1 MVFGDLESA
10 LAYIR
15 SVVNQA
21 MYEMADEIKLIM
33 DEVTQE
39 QVEGWTFQIFDSV
52 ISQAGGLEAMAEFVD
67 NGSWVSLIT
76 GEEVGNPIKFLEA
89 GTTWNRGATNIMDT
103 SFDRA
108 QAEIPDKLKEY
119 LRARGIPVI

>member
-15 SVVNQA
+15 MVVNQA

-39 QVEGWTFQIFDSV
+39 QVEGWTYQIFDSV
-52 ISQAGGLEAMAEFVD
+52 ISQAAGLEAMAEFVD

-76 GEEVGNPIKFLEA
+76 GEEVGNPINFLEA
-89 GTTWNRGATNIMDT
+89 GTTWNRGASNIMDT
-103 SFDRA
+103 SFGRA
-108 QAEIPDKLKEY
+108 QAEIPDKLKAY

>member
-1 MVFGDLESA
+1 MVFSDLESA

-15 SVVNQA
+15 MVVNQA

-39 QVEGWTFQIFDSV
+39 QVEGWTYQIFDSV
-52 ISQAGGLEAMAEFVD
+52 ISQAAGLEAMAEFVD

-89 GTTWNRGATNIMDT
+89 GTTWNKGATNIMDT

-108 QAEIPDKLKEY
+108 QTEIPDKLKAY

>member
-1 MVFGDLESA
+1 MVFSDLESA

-15 SVVNQA
+15 MVVNQA

-39 QVEGWTFQIFDSV
+39 QVEGWTYQIFDSV
-52 ISQAGGLEAMAEFVD
+52 ISQAAGLEAMAEFVD

-89 GTTWNRGATNIMDT
+89 GTTWNRGASNIMDT

-108 QAEIPDKLKEY
+108 QAEIPDKLKAY

>member
-1 MVFGDLESA
+1 MVFSDLESA

-15 SVVNQA
+15 MVVNQA

-39 QVEGWTFQIFDSV
+39 QVEGWTYQIFDSV
-52 ISQAGGLEAMAEFVD
+52 ISQAAGLEAMAEFVD

-89 GTTWNRGATNIMDT
+89 GTTWNKGATSIMDT
-103 SFDRA
+103 SFGRA
-108 QAEIPDKLKEY
+108 QAEIPDKLKAY

>member
-15 SVVNQA
+15 MVVNQA

-39 QVEGWTFQIFDSV
+39 QVEGWTYQIFDSV
-52 ISQAGGLEAMAEFVD
+52 ISQAAGLEAMAEFVD

-89 GTTWNRGATNIMDT
+89 GTTWNRGASNIMDT
-103 SFDRA
+103 SFGRA
-108 QAEIPDKLKEY
+108 QTEIPDKLKAY

>member
-1 MVFGDLESA
+1 MVFSDLESA

-15 SVVNQA
+15 MVVNQA

-39 QVEGWTFQIFDSV
+39 QVEGWTYQIFDSV
-52 ISQAGGLEAMAEFVD
+52 ISQAAGLEAMAEFVD
-67 NGSWVSLIT
+67 NGSWRSLIT

-89 GTTWNRGATNIMDT
+89 GTTWNKGATNIMDT

-108 QAEIPDKLKEY
+108 QSEIPDKLKAY

>member
-15 SVVNQA
+15 MVVNQA

-39 QVEGWTFQIFDSV
+39 QVEGWTYQIFDSV
-52 ISQAGGLEAMAEFVD
+52 ISQAAGLEAMAEFVD
-67 NGSWVSLIT
+67 NGSWRSLIT

-108 QAEIPDKLKEY
+108 QSEIPDKLKEY

>member
-1 MVFGDLESA
+1 MVFSDLESA

-15 SVVNQA
+15 MVVNQA

-39 QVEGWTFQIFDSV
+39 QVEGWTYQIFDSV
-52 ISQAGGLEAMAEFVD
+52 ISQAAGLEAMAEFVD

-89 GTTWNRGATNIMDT
+89 GTTWNRGASNIMDT
-103 SFDRA
+103 SFGRA
-108 QAEIPDKLKEY
+108 QTEIPDKLKAY

>member
-15 SVVNQA
+15 MVVNQA

-39 QVEGWTFQIFDSV
+39 QVEGWTYQIFDSV
-52 ISQAGGLEAMAEFVD
+52 ISQAAGLEAMAEFVD
-67 NGSWVSLIT
+67 NGHWESLIT
-76 GEEVGNPIKFLEA
+76 GELVGNPIKFLEA
-89 GTTWNRGATNIMDT
+89 GTTWNRGASNIMDT

-108 QAEIPDKLKEY
+108 QSEIPDKLKEY

>member
-15 SVVNQA
+15 MVVNQA

-39 QVEGWTFQIFDSV
+39 QVEGWTYQIFDSV
-52 ISQAGGLEAMAEFVD
+52 ISQAAGLEAMAEFVD

-89 GTTWNRGATNIMDT
+89 GTTWNRGATSIMDT
-103 SFDRA
+103 SFGRA
-108 QAEIPDKLKEY
+108 QAEIPDKLKAY

>member
-15 SVVNQA
+15 MVVNQA

-39 QVEGWTFQIFDSV
+39 QVEGWTYQIFDSV
-52 ISQAGGLEAMAEFVD
+52 ISQAAGLEAMAEFVD

-89 GTTWNRGATNIMDT
+89 GTTWNRGASNIMDT

-108 QAEIPDKLKEY
+108 QAEIPDKLKAY

>member
-15 SVVNQA
+15 MVVNQA

-52 ISQAGGLEAMAEFVD
+52 ISQAAGLEAMAEFVD

-89 GTTWNRGATNIMDT
+89 GTTWNRGATDIMDT
-103 SFDRA
+103 SFGRA
-108 QAEIPDKLKEY
+108 QAEIPDKLKAY

>member
-15 SVVNQA
+15 MVVNQA

-39 QVEGWTFQIFDSV
+39 QVEGWTYQIFDSV
-52 ISQAGGLEAMAEFVD
+52 ISQAAGLEAMAEFVD

-89 GTTWNRGATNIMDT
+89 GTTWNRGASNIMDT

-108 QAEIPDKLKEY
+108 QSEIPDKLKAY

>member
-15 SVVNQA
+15 MVVNQA

-39 QVEGWTFQIFDSV
+39 QVEGWTYQIFDSV
-52 ISQAGGLEAMAEFVD
+52 ISQAAGLEAMAEFVD

-89 GTTWNRGATNIMDT
+89 GTTWNRGASNIMDT
-103 SFDRA
+103 SFGRA
-108 QAEIPDKLKEY
+108 QAEIPDKLKAY

>member
-1 MVFGDLESA
+1 MVFSDLESA

-15 SVVNQA
+15 MVVNQA

-39 QVEGWTFQIFDSV
+39 QVEGWTYQIFDSV
-52 ISQAGGLEAMAEFVD
+52 ISQAAGLEAMAEFVD

-89 GTTWNRGATNIMDT
+89 GTTWNRGASNIMDT

-108 QAEIPDKLKEY
+108 QTEIPDKLKAY

>member
-15 SVVNQA
+15 MVVNQA

-39 QVEGWTFQIFDSV
+39 QIEGWTYQIFDSV
-52 ISQAGGLEAMAEFVD
+52 ISQATGLEAMAEFVD

-89 GTTWNRGATNIMDT
+89 GTTWNRGASNIMDT
-103 SFDRA
+103 SFGRA
-108 QAEIPDKLKEY
+108 QAEIPDKLKAY

>member
-1 MVFGDLESA
+1 MVFSDLESA

-15 SVVNQA
+15 MVVNQA

-33 DEVTQE
+33 AEVTQE
-39 QVEGWTFQIFDSV
+39 QVEGWTYQIFDSV

-76 GEEVGNPIKFLEA
+76 GDEVGNPIKFLEA
-89 GTTWNRGATNIMDT
+89 GTTWNRGASNIMDT
-103 SFDRA
+103 SFGRA
-108 QAEIPDKLKEY
+108 QAEIPDKLKAY

>member
-15 SVVNQA
+15 MVVNQA

-39 QVEGWTFQIFDSV
+39 QVEGWTYQIFDSV
-52 ISQAGGLEAMAEFVD
+52 ISQAAGLEAMAEFVD

-108 QAEIPDKLKEY
+108 QSEIPDKLKAY

>member
-1 MVFGDLESA
+1 MVFSDLESA
-10 LAYIR
+10 LAYIEM
-15 SVVNQA
+15 VVNQA

-39 QVEGWTFQIFDSV
+39 QVKGWTYQIFDSV

-76 GEEVGNPIKFLEA
+76 GEDVGNPIKFLEA
-89 GTTWNRGATNIMDT
+89 GTTWNRGATTIMDT
-103 SFDRA
+103 SFGKA
-108 QAEIPDKLKEY
+108 QAEIPDKLKAY

>member
-1 MVFGDLESA
+1 MVFSDLESA

-15 SVVNQA
+15 MVVNQA

-39 QVEGWTFQIFDSV
+39 QVEGWTYQIFDSV
-52 ISQAGGLEAMAEFVD
+52 ISQAAGLEAMAEFVD

-89 GTTWNRGATNIMDT
+89 GTTWNKGATNIMDT

-108 QAEIPDKLKEY
+108 QAEIPDKLKAY

>member
-15 SVVNQA
+15 MVVNQA

-39 QVEGWTFQIFDSV
+39 QVEGWTYQIFDSV
-52 ISQAGGLEAMAEFVD
+52 ISQAAGLEAMAEFVD

-89 GTTWNRGATNIMDT
+89 GTTWNRGASNIMDT

-108 QAEIPDKLKEY
+108 QTEIPDKLKAY

>member
-15 SVVNQA
+15 MVVNQA

-39 QVEGWTFQIFDSV
+39 QVEGWTYQIFDSV

-89 GTTWNRGATNIMDT
+89 GTTWNKGATSIMDT
-103 SFDRA
+103 SFGRA
-108 QAEIPDKLKEY
+108 QAEIPDKLKAY

>member
-1 MVFGDLESA
+1 MVFSDLESA

-15 SVVNQA
+15 MVVNQA

-39 QVEGWTFQIFDSV
+39 QVEGWTYQIFDSV
-52 ISQAGGLEAMAEFVD
+52 ISQAAGLEAMAEFVD
-67 NGSWVSLIT
+67 NGSWISLIT

-89 GTTWNRGATNIMDT
+89 GTTWNRGASNIMDT

-108 QAEIPDKLKEY
+108 QAEIPDKLKAY

>member
-15 SVVNQA
+15 MVVNQA

-39 QVEGWTFQIFDSV
+39 QVEGWTYQIFDSV
-52 ISQAGGLEAMAEFVD
+52 ISQAAGLEAMAEFVD
-67 NGSWVSLIT
+67 NGSWRSLIT

-89 GTTWNRGATNIMDT
+89 GTTWNRGASNIMDT

-108 QAEIPDKLKEY
+108 QSEIPDKLKAY

>member
-1 MVFGDLESA
+1 MVFSDLESA

-15 SVVNQA
+15 MVVNQA

-39 QVEGWTFQIFDSV
+39 QVEGWTYQIFDSV
-52 ISQAGGLEAMAEFVD
+52 ISQAAGLEAMAEFVD

-89 GTTWNRGATNIMDT
+89 GTTWNRGASNIMDT

-108 QAEIPDKLKEY
+108 QSEIPDKLKAY

>member
-1 MVFGDLESA
+1 MVFSDLESA

-15 SVVNQA
+15 MVVNQA

-39 QVEGWTFQIFDSV
+39 QVEGWTYQIFDSV
-52 ISQAGGLEAMAEFVD
+52 ISQAAGLEAMAEFVD

-89 GTTWNRGATNIMDT
+89 GTTWNRGASNIMDT
-103 SFDRA
+103 SFGRA
-108 QAEIPDKLKEY
+108 QAEIPDKLKAY

>member
-15 SVVNQA
+15 MVVNQA

-39 QVEGWTFQIFDSV
+39 QVEGWTYQIFDSV
-52 ISQAGGLEAMAEFVD
+52 ISQAAGLEAMAEFVD

-89 GTTWNRGATNIMDT
+89 GTTWNKGATSIMDT
-103 SFDRA
+103 SFGRA
-108 QAEIPDKLKEY
+108 QAEIPDKLKAY

>member
-1 MVFGDLESA
+1 MVFSDLESA

-15 SVVNQA
+15 MVVNQA

-39 QVEGWTFQIFDSV
+39 QVEGWTYQIFDSV
-52 ISQAGGLEAMAEFVD
+52 ISQAAGLEAMAEFVD
-67 NGSWVSLIT
+67 NGHWESLIT

-89 GTTWNRGATNIMDT
+89 GTTWSRGATNIMDT

-108 QAEIPDKLKEY
+108 QSEIPDKLKAY

>member
-15 SVVNQA
+15 MVVNQA

-39 QVEGWTFQIFDSV
+39 QVEGWTYQIFDSV
-52 ISQAGGLEAMAEFVD
+52 ISQAAGLEAMAEFVD
-67 NGSWVSLIT
+67 NGSWRSLIT

-89 GTTWNRGATNIMDT
+89 GTTWNKGATNIMDT

-108 QAEIPDKLKEY
+108 QSEIPDKLKAY

>member
-1 MVFGDLESA
+1 
-10 LAYIR
+10 
-15 SVVNQA
+15 

-33 DEVTQE
+33 DEVPQE

-67 NGSWVSLIT
+67 NGSWRSLIT

-89 GTTWNRGATNIMDT
+89 GTTWNRGASNIMDT

-108 QAEIPDKLKEY
+108 QTEIPDKLKAY

>member
-1 MVFGDLESA
+1 MVFSDLESA

-15 SVVNQA
+15 MVVNQA

-39 QVEGWTFQIFDSV
+39 QVEGWTYQIFDSV

-89 GTTWNRGATNIMDT
+89 GTTWNRGASNIMDT
-103 SFDRA
+103 SFGRA
-108 QAEIPDKLKEY
+108 QAEIPDKLKAY